1 MIHSA
6 NIDIQDV
13 YEAQK
18 NVFDTSYVYWIE
30 HVLFSF
36 NWWLLLILA
45 IVPWFVW
52 WKYVDKERIIE
63 ISLIGLLSMV
73 IVTGL
78 DIIGTSFAFWTYGF
92 NVIQM
97 ITTMSTVDMTLL
109 PILNMF
115 LYQLFPKWKSYIIAS
130 IVLALIGT
138 FIVEP
143 LFAWRNIY
151 ILHEWEYIYSLPIYI
166 TFTAFLKWFV
176 HKIKAYQKK
185 ARLKVTERNAA
196 KEN

>member
-1 MIHSA
+1 MVHSA
-6 NIDIQDV
+6 NIDLQDV

-18 NVFDTSYVYWIE
+18 YVFETNYAYWIE

-36 NWWLLLILA
+36 NWWLLLIIA
-45 IVPWFVW
+45 IVPWFIW
-52 WKYVDKERIIE
+52 WRYVDKERIIE

-92 NVIQM
+92 KVVQM
-97 ITTMSTVDMTLL
+97 LTTMSAIDMTLL
-109 PILNMF
+109 PVLNMF
-115 LYQLFPKWKSYIIAS
+115 LYQLFPKWKSYMIAS

-143 LFAWRNIY
+143 LFAWGDIY
-151 ILHEWEYIYSLPIYI
+151 ILHEWKYIYSFPIYI

-176 HKIKAYQKK
+176 DKIKFYEEKMKK
-185 ARLKVTERNAA
+185 KI
-196 KEN
+196 